1 MIFKEATDEDNDA
14 LQNAITDYNIQV
26 IPSLP
31 RAEIKKINLVI
42 KEESGN
48 LIAGVNAEWVN
59 WGILHIP
66 LLFVFERYRGLG
78 LGSKLLKSVED
89 RAREKGCYLAHLDT
103 FEFQGKDFYLKNG
116 YEIFGILDDCPKGF
130 KRYYFK
136 KAL

>member
-1 MIFKEATDEDNDA
+1 MIFKEATAEDNDA
-14 LQNAITDYNIQV
+14 LQNAITDYNIQI

-31 RAEIKKINLVI
+31 RAEIKKIDLVI
-42 KEESGN
+42 REDSGN
-48 LIAGVNAEWVN
+48 LIGGVNAEWVN

-116 YEIFGILDDCPKGF
+116 YEIFGVLDDCPKGY

-136 KAL
+136 KML